1 MGESTFTSL
10 EQADEEWSNTLETA
24 DVEDLNSR
32 KKRNYCKM
40 VRSKSSQQWLDRHFR
55 DDYVKRAHQEG
66 YRSRAA
72 YKLLEIQEK
81 DRLLR
86 PGIWMVDLGA
96 APGGWSQVAANI
108 VGCRGRVVALDLLP
122 MKPIPGVDFIQADFC
137 EQVVLSKLGS
147 MFSERRLELVISD
160 MAPNV
165 SGMNEVDQP
174 RAMYLSEIAVDFAEG
189 FLQPGGDLV
198 VKVFQGQG
206 FETLLKRVRGA
217 FSRLSIRKP
226 RSFRPESR
234 ELYLVA
240 QDYKAKLG
248 CPQ

>member
-1 MGESTFTSL
+1 
-10 EQADEEWSNTLETA
+10 
-24 DVEDLNSR
+24 
-32 KKRNYCKM
+32 M
-40 VRSKSSQQWLDRHFR
+40 VQSKSSQRWLDRHFR

-96 APGGWSQVAANI
+96 TPGGWSQVASGI

-122 MKPIPGVDFIQADFC
+122 MEPIPGVEFIQADFC
-137 EQVVLSKLGS
+137 EQAVLSKLGS

-165 SGMNEVDQP
+165 SGVNAVDQP
-174 RAMYLSEIAVDFAEG
+174 RAMYLSEMAVDFAEE
-189 FLQPGGDLV
+189 FLQPGGNIL

-206 FETLLKRVRGA
+206 FEALLKRVRGS
-217 FSRLSIRKP
+217 FLRLSIRKP
-226 RSFRPESR
+226 KSSRPESR

-240 QDYKAKLG
+240 RDYKAR
-248 CPQ
+248 

>member
-1 MGESTFTSL
+1 
-10 EQADEEWSNTLETA
+10 
-24 DVEDLNSR
+24 
-32 KKRNYCKM
+32 M
-40 VRSKSSQQWLDRHFR
+40 VQSKSSQRWLDRHFR

-96 APGGWSQVAANI
+96 TPGGWSQVASGI

-122 MKPIPGVDFIQADFC
+122 MEPIPGVEFIQADFC
-137 EQVVLSKLGS
+137 EQAVLSKLGS

-165 SGMNEVDQP
+165 SGVNAVDQP
-174 RAMYLSEIAVDFAEG
+174 RAMYLSEMAVDFAEE
-189 FLQPGGDLV
+189 FLQPGGNIL

-206 FETLLKRVRGA
+206 FEALLRRVRGS
-217 FSRLSIRKP
+217 FLRLSIRKP
-226 RSFRPESR
+226 KSSRPESR

-240 QDYKAKLG
+240 RDYKAR
-248 CPQ
+248 